1 MSNEFTFSEE
11 KNLPGSVRAGY
22 ICVGLSLLIVPLFL
36 GLAGFVLGIVNASKG
51 YVGHGVGQIILSVIC
66 AYAGVLFAIS

>member
-1 MSNEFTFSEE
+1 MSSETTLNEE
-11 KNLPGSVRAGY
+11 KKMPGSVRAGY

-36 GLAGFVLGIVNASKG
+36 GLAGFILGIVNASKG
-51 YVGHGVGQIILSVIC
+51 YVGHGVGQIILSVVC